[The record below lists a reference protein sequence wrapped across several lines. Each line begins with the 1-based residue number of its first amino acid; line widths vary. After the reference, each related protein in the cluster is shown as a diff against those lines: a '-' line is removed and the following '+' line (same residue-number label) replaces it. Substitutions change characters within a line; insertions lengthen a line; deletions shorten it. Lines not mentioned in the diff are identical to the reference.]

1 MEYKWI
7 NKIIAVI
14 LIKKERYKD
23 IARKIIKIKYK

>member
-14 LIKKERYKD
+14 PIKKRYKG